1 MNKLEKAI
9 LHQIVIHYPIT
20 VEDAEYCYNETHSF
34 GMVIFLAE
42 ESLKTVRTMRVC
54 LENLWRNRR

>member
-20 VEDAEYCYNETHSF
+20 EEDAEYCYNETHSF
-34 GMVIFLAE
+34 GMVIGLAE
-42 ESLKTVRTMRVC
+42 DSLRTNKTMKTC
-54 LENLWRNRR
+54 LEDLWRNHR